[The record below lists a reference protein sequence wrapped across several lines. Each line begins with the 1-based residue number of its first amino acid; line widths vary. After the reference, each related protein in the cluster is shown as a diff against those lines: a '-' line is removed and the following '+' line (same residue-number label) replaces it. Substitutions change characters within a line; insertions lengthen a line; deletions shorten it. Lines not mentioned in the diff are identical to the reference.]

1 MTNLVDLSK
10 KPYNL
15 SEEDI
20 QWVEDTLANMTV
32 EEKVG
37 QLFFNMG
44 AERSEE
50 YLTGVLEDYKIAA
63 VRYNK
68 GPASEVYD
76 QNYILQTKSKIPLI
90 IAANTEAGGDGA
102 VTDGTKIGD
111 EVKVAATNDPK
122 YAYELG
128 RISGIEASAVG
139 CNASFAPIVDLSRN
153 WRNPIIA
160 SRTWGDDVDQV
171 IELSKE
177 YMRGIMEYNIMP
189 FAKHFPGDGIDERDH
204 HLSYAANPMNKEE
217 WLDSFG
223 RIYGELAEAGLPGI
237 MAGHIHLPNVEKEYY
252 PDRELDEMLPA
263 SLSKFQLDELL
274 RGELG
279 YNGVIVTDASHMV
292 AMTASMP
299 RREML
304 PTAIEA
310 GCDLFLFFN
319 DPDEDIQWMK
329 EGLENGILTEERLH
343 DAVRRT
349 LGLKAKI
356 GLHKYEG
363 RREEIMLPKEEAM
376 ALINTD
382 EAKAVQAEVA
392 DKAITLVKDKQ
403 ADIFPVTPERY
414 KRVLL
419 VPVQGQTGGFGA
431 MIAGKKA
438 RAVDT
443 LKELL
448 EGKGHDVSIW
458 ESTEE
463 RIMKLPEDER
473 AAAIAN
479 VYAQKQPIANLT
491 DNYDLII
498 NVSDVNSGGTVQRI
512 VWPAAKGT
520 PDQPFYVHEVPT
532 IFVSVQNPH
541 DLADVPQVGTYIN
554 AYDGLRPTLEALV
567 AKLAG
572 ETEFTGVASTG
583 VKDLVDVTIWRE
595 SKYDGWK
602 DGRIN
607 K

>member
-1 MTNLVDLSK
+1 MTNLVDLTK

-15 SEEDI
+15 DQTAI
-20 QWVEDTLANMTV
+20 DWVEETLSNMTV
-32 EEKVG
+32 DEKIG

-50 YLTGVLEDYKIAA
+50 YLTGVLDDYKIAA

-76 QNYILQTKSKIPLI
+76 QNYILQTKSKIPLL

-102 VTDGTKIGD
+102 VTDGTKVGD
-111 EVKVAATNDPK
+111 EIKVAATNDPK
-122 YAYELG
+122 DAYKLG
-128 RISGIEASAVG
+128 QVSGLEASAVG
-139 CNASFAPIVDLSRN
+139 CNASFAPIVDLTRN

-160 SRTWGDDVDQV
+160 NRTWSDDVDLT

-204 HLSYAANPMNKEE
+204 HLSYASNRMNKEE
-217 WLDSFG
+217 WMESFG

-237 MAGHIHLPNVEKEYY
+237 MAGHIHLPNVEKEMY

-263 SLSKFQLDELL
+263 SLNKTLLDELL

-279 YNGVIVTDASHMV
+279 YNGAIVTDASHMV
-292 AMTASMP
+292 AMTAAMP

-319 DPDEDIQWMK
+319 DPDEDFQWMK
-329 EGLENGILTEERLH
+329 EGYENGLLTEERLH
-343 DAVRRT
+343 DAIRRT

-356 GLHKYEG
+356 GLHQFEG
-363 RREEIMLPKEEAM
+363 RREELMLPKEEAM
-376 ALINTD
+376 ALINTP
-382 EAKAVQAEVA
+382 ESQAIADEVA

-403 ADIFPVTPERY
+403 KDIFPVTPERY
-414 KRVLL
+414 KRILL
-419 VPVQGQTGGFGA
+419 VDVEGSKGGFGA
-431 MIAGKKA
+431 MIAGDKK
-438 RAVDT
+438 RASDT
-443 LKELL
+443 MKEIL
-448 EGKGHDVSIW
+448 EKRGHEVTVW

-463 RIMKLPEDER
+463 RIMRLPKEEQ

-479 VYAQKQPIANLT
+479 VYAQKQPISNLT

-498 NVSDVNSGGTVQRI
+498 NLVDVNSGGTVQRI

-532 IFVSVQNPH
+532 IVVSIQH
-541 DLADVPQVGTYIN
+541 AFALADMP
-554 AYDGLRPTLEALV
+554 L
-567 AKLAG
+567 K
-572 ETEFTGVASTG
+572 
-583 VKDLVDVTIWRE
+583 
-595 SKYDGWK
+595 
-602 DGRIN
+602 
-607 K
+607 

>member
-1 MTNLVDLSK
+1 MTNLVDLTK

-15 SEEDI
+15 DQTAI
-20 QWVEDTLANMTV
+20 DWVEETLSNMTV
-32 EEKVG
+32 DEKIG

-50 YLTGVLEDYKIAA
+50 YLTGVLDDYKIAA
-63 VRYNK
+63 VSYNK

-76 QNYILQTKSKIPLI
+76 QNYILQTKSKIPLL

-102 VTDGTKIGD
+102 VTDGTKVGD
-111 EVKVAATNDPK
+111 EIKVAATNDPK
-122 YAYELG
+122 DAYKLG
-128 RISGIEASAVG
+128 QVSGLEASAVG
-139 CNASFAPIVDLSRN
+139 CNASFAPIVDLTRN

-160 SRTWGDDVDQV
+160 NRTWSDDVDLT

-204 HLSYAANPMNKEE
+204 HLSYASNRMNKEE
-217 WLDSFG
+217 WMESFG

-237 MAGHIHLPNVEKEYY
+237 MAGHIHLPNVEKEMY

-263 SLSKFQLDELL
+263 SLNKTLLDELL

-279 YNGVIVTDASHMV
+279 YNGAIVTDASHMV
-292 AMTASMP
+292 AMTAAMP

-319 DPDEDIQWMK
+319 DPDEDFQWMK
-329 EGLENGILTEERLH
+329 EGYENGLLTEERLH
-343 DAVRRT
+343 DAIRRT

-356 GLHKYEG
+356 GLHQFEG
-363 RREEIMLPKEEAM
+363 RREELMLPKEEAM
-376 ALINTD
+376 ALINTP
-382 EAKAVQAEVA
+382 ESQAIADEVA

-403 ADIFPVTPERY
+403 KDIFPVTPERY
-414 KRVLL
+414 KRILL
-419 VPVQGQTGGFGA
+419 VDVEGSKGGFGA
-431 MIAGKKA
+431 MIAGDKK
-438 RAVDT
+438 RASDT
-443 LKELL
+443 MKEIL
-448 EGKGHDVSIW
+448 EERGHEVTIW

-463 RIMKLPEDER
+463 RIMQLPKEEQ

-479 VYAQKQPIANLT
+479 VYAQKQPISNLT
-491 DNYDLII
+491 DNYDLIL
-498 NVSDVNSGGTVQRI
+498 NLVDVNSGGTVQRI

-532 IFVSVQNPH
+532 IVISIQHAFA
-541 DLADVPQVGTYIN
+541 LADMPQVGTYIN
-554 AYDGLRPTLEALV
+554 AYDGMDNTLKAL
-567 AKLAG
+567 AEKLAG
-572 ETEFTGVASTG
+572 ESEFKGVSP
-583 VKDLVDVTIWRE
+583 VDAMVSELMDTAIWRD
-595 SKYDGWK
+595 STY
-602 DGRIN
+602 
-607 K
+607 